1 MIYLFLIQM
10 CHFFIR
16 EPDLFWFD
24 QLTPGH
30 GNLKGYKEDIRQFR
44 LVRPNVLPQVRNIF
58 EM

>member
-1 MIYLFLIQM
+1 M